1 MTNRYIPKHV
11 ITLLLADTP
20 IIGRR
25 HRLEVGVK
33 HVLVEVAV
41 ACVDVVQA
49 PGELV
54 WPVP

>member
-1 MTNRYIPKHV
+1 M

-25 HRLEVGVK
+25 HRLQVRVK

>member
-1 MTNRYIPKHV
+1 M

-20 IIGRR
+20 LIGRS
-25 HRLEVGVK
+25 HRLEVRVK
-33 HVLVEVAV
+33 HILVEVAV

-49 PGELV
+49 PGELA